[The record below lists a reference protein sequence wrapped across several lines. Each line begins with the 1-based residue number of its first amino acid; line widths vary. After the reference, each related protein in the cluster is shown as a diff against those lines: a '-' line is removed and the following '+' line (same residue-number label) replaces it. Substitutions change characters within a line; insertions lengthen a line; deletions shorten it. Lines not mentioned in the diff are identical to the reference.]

1 MGWTKPLEFKKK
13 EKKFDTRWRAVN
25 RSFFGPSF
33 SIRSFSA
40 HTLKHL
46 YDSNIS
52 VQAKFNTFT

>member
-1 MGWTKPLEFKKK
+1 MGWTKLLGFKKI
-13 EKKFDTRWRAVN
+13 KKFDTRWCAVN
-25 RSFFGPSF
+25 LSFFGPSF
-33 SIRSFSA
+33 PSRSFPA